1 MPREMIRKICV
12 CMYGCKSMCVCVC
25 VDSNGM
31 WKKQSEKWH
40 GVTLKNGSALVQLR
54 GYVGSTFL
62 GKDISTY
69 ISINSQV

>member
-40 GVTLKNGSALVQLR
+40 GVTLKNGSALV
-54 GYVGSTFL
+54 
-62 GKDISTY
+62 
-69 ISINSQV
+69 